1 MVKGR
6 PGRNG
11 IRQEQVEL
19 LISNSQPVRRW
30 LKGKAPSSIYN
41 YARNMIRFVNTTGK
55 TPDGFLAW
63 AKTVEP
69 VDVLD
74 MIDLAAEKQSSGAIR
89 FNLTN
94 EMRSFLHS
102 NGYNNLPKATNS
114 YTLKAWHRGYKKQEI
129 RELLSFLDSNLHKLY
144 VYLAAETGFRAR
156 TLLSVRYKHIAED
169 YEKGVLPVAVRLGP
183 EYYGRAK
190 SSGFTFLGK
199 RSVDLL
205 KKCVEEGLVEL
216 KPETPIINRTYTNLF
231 KVLRR
236 ASRKAKLD
244 PKIQINH
251 GLRKYFEDALDQS
264 GLDVDKKRLLEGHIS
279 DTRAKHY
286 SSREWE
292 DLRPLYSRAYPH
304 IDIDAGDPELEGKIV
319 DWQDEKRELLRRID
333 RLEEEKKGRSSEM
346 EEFRAELRRIRED
359 MEKRK

>member
-1 MVKGR
+1 MPSMVKGR

-55 TPDGFLAW
+55 TPDSFLAW

-74 MIDLAAEKQSSGAIR
+74 MIDMAAEKQTSGAIR

-114 YTLKAWHRGYKKQEI
+114 YTLKAWHRGYRKQEI

-169 YEKGVLPVAVRLGP
+169 FEKGIIPVAIRLGP

-190 SSGFTFLGK
+190 SAGFTFLGK
-199 RSVDLL
+199 RTVDLL
-205 KKCVEEGLVEL
+205 KKCVEEGLVVL
-216 KPETPIINRTYTNLF
+216 KPETPIINRSYSNLC
-231 KVLRR
+231 K
-236 ASRKAKLD
+236 
-244 PKIQINH
+244 
-251 GLRKYFEDALDQS
+251 
-264 GLDVDKKRLLEGHIS
+264 
-279 DTRAKHY
+279 
-286 SSREWE
+286 
-292 DLRPLYSRAYPH
+292 
-304 IDIDAGDPELEGKIV
+304 
-319 DWQDEKRELLRRID
+319 
-333 RLEEEKKGRSSEM
+333 M
-346 EEFRAELRRIRED
+346 
-359 MEKRK
+359 